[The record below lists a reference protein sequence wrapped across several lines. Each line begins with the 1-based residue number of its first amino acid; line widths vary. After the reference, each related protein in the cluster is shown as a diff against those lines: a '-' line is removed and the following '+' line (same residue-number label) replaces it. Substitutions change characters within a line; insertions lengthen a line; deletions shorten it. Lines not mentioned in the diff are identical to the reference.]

1 MSGDSAWTTP
11 SVVNA
16 DSARSAPSVVGG
28 APLRASWLGR
38 VDYLDGWRLQEAV
51 ATRVRAGD
59 DERLLLLEHDP
70 VYTIG
75 RRGTTEHLLSGPGE
89 LRRAGAAV
97 YRVDRGGDITYHGP
111 GQLVGY
117 PVVRLGDAPDLVR
130 YVRAIEGALIDALAS
145 CGVVA
150 RTERGKTGVW
160 VDLPSTGRVDP
171 PSTGPWG
178 TALPGS
184 GHPAKIAAIGV
195 RVSRG
200 VTTHGFALNV
210 RTDLAAFERMIPCG
224 FAHEVASL
232 ERLGVTADVRDI
244 ADRAAAALAD
254 RLGRQLSWSGV
265 ERPRDDEIAQDAPV
279 RSAVD
284 LVRDAVP
291 A

>member
-1 MSGDSAWTTP
+1 MSSDSVLHST
-11 SVVNA
+11 
-16 DSARSAPSVVGG
+16 
-28 APLRASWLGR
+28 WLGR
-38 VDYLDGWRLQEAV
+38 VAYLDGWRLQEAV
-51 ATRVRAGD
+51 ATRVRAGA

-75 RRGTTEHLLSGPGE
+75 RRGTTDHLIAGPAE
-89 LRRAGAAV
+89 LRRAGASV

-117 PVVRLGDAPDLVR
+117 PVVRLGDAPDLVG
-130 YVRAIEGALIDALAS
+130 YVRAIEGALIDALATY
-145 CGVVA
+145 GAVA

-160 VDLPSTGRVDP
+160 VDLPDTGV
-171 PSTGPWG
+171 
-178 TALPGS
+178 
-184 GHPAKIAAIGV
+184 PAKIAAIGV

-232 ERLGVTADVRDI
+232 ERLGVSADIRDV

-254 RLGRQLSWSGV
+254 RLGRALAWSSV
-265 ERPRDDEIAQDAPV
+265 EPAREHEIAADSPV
-279 RSAVD
+279 RSAFD
-284 LVRDAVP
+284 LTTEEVAV
-291 A
+291 